1 MVALGRAGTTFDDEL
16 LLATDAALGLRIVF
30 SLVDPLLSLDA
41 VVLAVTAAAV
51 VDDDVD
57 DEDGVAVVVTDCAA
71 ASSAAEV
78 TPSFTVLS
86 SVDDAVE
93 AETNLTKMTCNKALS
108 YVRKKI
114 E

>member
-1 MVALGRAGTTFDDEL
+1 M
-16 LLATDAALGLRIVF
+16 
-30 SLVDPLLSLDA
+30 DA

-78 TPSFTVLS
+78 RPSFTVLS

-114 E
+114 ERICDAWDGLGDLFVLGDVGSIRWPTCS

>member
-1 MVALGRAGTTFDDEL
+1 M
-16 LLATDAALGLRIVF
+16 
-30 SLVDPLLSLDA
+30 DA

-57 DEDGVAVVVTDCAA
+57 DVDEDGVAVVVTDCAA

-78 TPSFTVLS
+78 RPSFTVLS

-114 E
+114 K